1 MPWKLKSARK
11 QNSNVQAVKAELFNS
26 LSAIPKIAIALS
38 GGGDSMAL
46 LRMLLEERAPASI
59 IALTVDHRL
68 RETSTAET
76 VQVAAWC
83 KHLGVNHVS
92 LNWQHEKIT
101 SGIQAKARKA
111 RYDLM
116 AAWCTENQ
124 VPVLLTAHTIDDQ
137 AETVAMRQSRTT
149 SPKSLSAIWPETQW
163 NGIRIVRPFLHH
175 QRDDLR
181 NYLKSID
188 QAWIDDPSNTD
199 ERFERIRIRN
209 LKPDS
214 KLAELATVSQE
225 QIRVSAAEAKRWCD
239 EHLKFDTLGIAT
251 LARIE
256 FSSLSDLAKDS
267 IIQKLCLNSTEL
279 AERQRLSRW
288 IENVETGRRT
298 LGGMIFALRK
308 KTIVVAREPK
318 RISPTP
324 TNLAANTPI
333 IWDQR
338 FRITSE
344 IASTVVAAIY
354 VKPLLKNNN
363 FSALAQESLPV
374 VMANN
379 KVLAV
384 PFTLIHPAIK
394 FELSFK

>member
-1 MPWKLKSARK
+1 MPWKLKNARK
-11 QNSNVQAVKAELFNS
+11 QNLNVQAVKAELFNS

-46 LRMLLEERAPASI
+46 LRLLLEERDPASI
-59 IALTVDHRL
+59 IALTVDHHL
-68 RETSTAET
+68 RETSAAET
-76 VQVAAWC
+76 IQVAAWC
-83 KHLGVNHVS
+83 KHLGVYHVA

-116 AAWCTENQ
+116 TAWCSENQ
-124 VPVLLTAHTIDDQ
+124 VPVLLTAHTMDDQ

-149 SPKSLSAIWPETQW
+149 SPNSLSGIWPETQW
-163 NGIRIVRPFLHH
+163 NGIRIVRPLLQH
-175 QRDDLR
+175 QRHDLR
-181 NYLKSID
+181 IYLKSIG
-188 QAWIDDPSNTD
+188 QLWIEDPSNTD

-209 LKPDS
+209 LRPDH
-214 KLAELATVSQE
+214 KLAGVATTSQE
-225 QIRVSAAEAKRWCD
+225 QMRVAEVQAKRWCN
-239 EHLKFDTLGIAT
+239 EHLKFDALGIAT
-251 LARIE
+251 LARVE
-256 FSSLSDLAKDS
+256 FGPLSDLAKDS

-279 AERQRLSRW
+279 AERQRLCEW
-288 IENVETGRRT
+288 IAQMETGRRT
-298 LGGMIFALRK
+298 LGGMIFSLRK

-318 RISPTP
+318 RISPKP

-344 IASTVVAAIY
+344 ITSTVMAAIY

-363 FSALAQESLPV
+363 FSALAQEGLPV
-374 VMANN
+374 VMVND
-379 KVLAV
+379 KILAV
-384 PFTLIHPAIK
+384 PLTLIHPAIK
-394 FELSFK
+394 FEISSK